1 MDREEVR
8 TEGECDQD
16 KGDDTKQTEIPR
28 IRILERQ
35 RGVESQTSPR
45 FGEEISKSTEAINQK
60 ESVSE
65 YDGTYSTTEL
75 GDTRMDKL
83 LSNRKH
89 ENSADQNRWMVANAN
104 ANHHMETMEG
114 ESKANVGTAEAG
126 STRMDGQEDGRIR
139 RPLSGRSK
147 DNRITSNH
155 KRNPRKARTHQLCRL
170 LFEWNRRM
178 PNGTYGGV
186 RGARN

>member
-8 TEGECDQD
+8 TEGERDQNE
-16 KGDDTKQTEIPR
+16 GDDTKQAEIPR

-83 LSNRKH
+83 FSNRQH
-89 ENSADQNRWMVANAN
+89 EDSADQ
-104 ANHHMETMEG
+104 
-114 ESKANVGTAEAG
+114 
-126 STRMDGQEDGRIR
+126 D
-139 RPLSGRSK
+139 
-147 DNRITSNH
+147 
-155 KRNPRKARTHQLCRL
+155 
-170 LFEWNRRM
+170 
-178 PNGTYGGV
+178 
-186 RGARN
+186 

>member
-1 MDREEVR
+1 M
-8 TEGECDQD
+8 
-16 KGDDTKQTEIPR
+16 
-28 IRILERQ
+28 
-35 RGVESQTSPR
+35 
-45 FGEEISKSTEAINQK
+45 
-60 ESVSE
+60 
-65 YDGTYSTTEL
+65 
-75 GDTRMDKL
+75 RMDKL

-104 ANHHMETMEG
+104 ANHHLEAMEG
-114 ESKANVGTAEAG
+114 GSKANVGTAEAG
-126 STRMDGQEDGRIR
+126 STRMDGKTKCRIR

-147 DNRITSNH
+147 DNRITSNN

-186 RGARN
+186 RGIINLYSILMRRHRMVTMMWRIWRGCTKNARRKEIDVTSVR

>member
-35 RGVESQTSPR
+35 RGVESKTSPR

-65 YDGTYSTTEL
+65 YDGTYSTIEL

-126 STRMDGQEDGRIR
+126 STRMDGKTKCRIR

-147 DNRITSNH
+147 DNRITSNN

-170 LFEWNRRM
+170 LFEWNRR
-178 PNGTYGGV
+178 T
-186 RGARN
+186 ARTVG

>member
-35 RGVESQTSPR
+35 RGVESKTSPR

-65 YDGTYSTTEL
+65 YDGTYSTIEL

-83 LSNRKH
+83 FSNRKH
-89 ENSADQNRWMVANAN
+89 ENSADQ
-104 ANHHMETMEG
+104 
-114 ESKANVGTAEAG
+114 
-126 STRMDGQEDGRIR
+126 D
-139 RPLSGRSK
+139 
-147 DNRITSNH
+147 
-155 KRNPRKARTHQLCRL
+155 
-170 LFEWNRRM
+170 
-178 PNGTYGGV
+178 
-186 RGARN
+186 

>member
-45 FGEEISKSTEAINQK
+45 FSGEISKGAEATNQK

-65 YDGTYSTTEL
+65 NDGTYSTTEL

-83 LSNRKH
+83 FSNRQH
-89 ENSADQNRWMVANAN
+89 ENSADQ
-104 ANHHMETMEG
+104 
-114 ESKANVGTAEAG
+114 
-126 STRMDGQEDGRIR
+126 D
-139 RPLSGRSK
+139 
-147 DNRITSNH
+147 
-155 KRNPRKARTHQLCRL
+155 
-170 LFEWNRRM
+170 
-178 PNGTYGGV
+178 
-186 RGARN
+186 

>member
-1 MDREEVR
+1 MDREEAG

-35 RGVESQTSPR
+35 RGVESKTSPR

-65 YDGTYSTTEL
+65 YDGTYSTIEL

-83 LSNRKH
+83 FSNRKH
-89 ENSADQNRWMVANAN
+89 ENSADQDRWMVTNTY
-104 ANHHMETMEG
+104 ANHHLEAMEG
-114 ESKANVGTAEAG
+114 ASKANVGITETG
-126 STRMDGQEDGRIR
+126 DTRMDGKTKRR
-139 RPLSGRSK
+139 LWRPLSS
-147 DNRITSNH
+147 SS
-155 KRNPRKARTHQLCRL
+155 
-170 LFEWNRRM
+170 
-178 PNGTYGGV
+178 
-186 RGARN
+186 